1 MESAKSEINL
11 PEDFECKIDLPD
23 DQCGALNGI
32 TVTSGTTG
40 TVTCAVC
47 DAILGIEES
56 EGDDDFTI
64 SEEGEADDDSDFAED
79 EEGANSTSEKDT
91 LTEWDADKRK
101 EMAAREALIKLRDM
115 LMTNGI
121 DEATALGVLI
131 NEEFANILNT
141 HASLVAREFYPAR
154 TYRKEMILTT
164 TLIHVV
170 KEKKYIIK
178 DIVIKS
184 VAEDPMKIRPR
195 VREGLRIVR
204 SEEEGPV
211 VIWMKTH
218 GSALGIPQ
226 QIIDHA
232 VDYFLDVEPKYV
244 VGDDEIKAL
253 GWLVLVCRT
262 SGFKITLT
270 RVAKVTGRSR
280 PSLGRVIKA
289 YSKYFQEGNQ

>member
-11 PEDFECKIDLPD
+11 SEDFECKIDLPD

-101 EMAAREALIKLRDM
+101 EM
-115 LMTNGI
+115 
-121 DEATALGVLI
+121 
-131 NEEFANILNT
+131 
-141 HASLVAREFYPAR
+141 
-154 TYRKEMILTT
+154 ILTT

-170 KEKKYIIK
+170 KEKNYIIK

>member
-1 MESAKSEINL
+1 VESAKSEINL

-164 TLIHVV
+164 ILIHVV
-170 KEKKYIIK
+170 KEKNYIIK

-184 VAEDPMKIRPR
+184 VAEDPMKIKPR

-262 SGFKITLT
+262 SGFRITLT
-270 RVAKVTGRSR
+270 RVSKLTGRSR